1 MEIIQEIS
9 AERAL
14 KHFPI
19 EKEEIISTMDKPVI
33 IESACPGWQVGG
45 KRFPAVPCSI
55 EDQVK
60 EIVDSIKAGA
70 VAIHVH
76 PRDPRDC
83 AAKIDSYLL
92 KKVLDPVFDEVGDCV
107 TLPHTWKAAEEAD
120 YITDTKELLEL
131 GQGNK
136 YCQGS
141 VILPANYTS
150 STGAFHSEKSIIEG
164 IQWYEAHD
172 VKPIYLLYDTYTIF
186 NLQQKIFSNG
196 ISKKRPYVF
205 NVNLGKHHSHAIH
218 KDPWSYLNC
227 IANFN
232 MVKETIKEECVIGVS
247 AGGRNW
253 LPITVLGL
261 LMGAQLFRVGIEDCY
276 WIYPHKNEVIKK
288 NSDMIKL
295 TADIARLLGR
305 RVVTDPKEAREI
317 LGIKLTSKL

>member
-1 MEIIQEIS
+1 MKILQEIS

-14 KHFPI
+14 AHFPI
-19 EKEEIISTMDKPVI
+19 ESEERILTMDKPLI

-55 EDQVK
+55 EDQSQ
-60 EIVDSIKAGA
+60 EIIDSIKAGA

-83 AAKIDSYLL
+83 AAKIDSHLL
-92 KKVLDPVFDEVGDCV
+92 KRVLDPVFEEVGDCV
-107 TLPHTWKAAEEAD
+107 TLPHTWKPAEEAD

-150 STGAFHSEKSIIEG
+150 STGALHTQRCINEG
-164 IQWYEAHD
+164 IKWLEAND

-186 NLQQKIFSNG
+186 NLKQHIFDKG
-196 ISKKRPYVF
+196 LSKDKPYVF
-205 NVNLGKHHSHAIH
+205 NLNLGKHHSHAIH
-218 KDPWSYLNC
+218 KDPWSYLNL
-227 IANFN
+227 ITNFN
-232 MVKETIKEECVIGVS
+232 MVKATVKEECVIGVYP
-247 AGGRNW
+247 GGRNW
-253 LPITVLGL
+253 LPILVLGL

-276 WIYPHKNEVIKK
+276 WIYPHKNEIIKK
-288 NSDMIKL
+288 NSAMIKL
-295 TADIARLLGR
+295 VVDIAKLLGR

>member
-1 MEIIQEIS
+1 MKILQEIS

-14 KHFPI
+14 AHFPI
-19 EKEEIISTMDKPVI
+19 ESEELILTMDKPLI

-55 EDQVK
+55 EEQSQ
-60 EIVDSIKAGA
+60 EIIDSIKEGA

-76 PRDPRDC
+76 PRDPRDG
-83 AAKIDSYLL
+83 AAKIDSHLL
-92 KKVLDPVFDEVGDCV
+92 KKVLDPVFEEVGDCV
-107 TLPHTWKAAEEAD
+107 TLPHTWKPAEEAD

-141 VILPANYTS
+141 VILPQNYTS
-150 STGAFHSEKSIIEG
+150 STGAFHSQRCINEG
-164 IQWYEAHD
+164 IKWLEANH
-172 VKPIYLLYDTYTIF
+172 VKPIFLLYDTYTIF
-186 NLQQKIFSNG
+186 NLKQHIFDKG
-196 ISKKRPYVF
+196 LSKDKPYVV
-205 NVNLGKHHSHAIH
+205 NLNLGKHHSHAIH
-218 KDPWSYLNC
+218 KDPWSYLNL
-227 IANFN
+227 ITNFN
-232 MVKETIKEECVIGVS
+232 MVKATIKEECVIGVYP
-247 AGGRNW
+247 GGRNW
-253 LPITVLGL
+253 LPILVLGL

-276 WIYPHKNEVIKK
+276 WVYPHKDEIIKK

-295 TADIARLLGR
+295 VVDIAKLLGR

>member
-1 MEIIQEIS
+1 MKILQEIS

-14 KHFPI
+14 AHFPI
-19 EKEEIISTMDKPVI
+19 ESEELILTMDKPLI

-55 EDQVK
+55 EEQSQ
-60 EIVDSIKAGA
+60 EIIDSIKEGA

-76 PRDPRDC
+76 PRDPRDG
-83 AAKIDSYLL
+83 AAKIDSHLL
-92 KKVLDPVFDEVGDCV
+92 KKVLDPVFEEVGDCV
-107 TLPHTWKAAEEAD
+107 TLPHTWKPAEEAD

-150 STGAFHSEKSIIEG
+150 STGAFHSQRCINEG
-164 IQWYEAHD
+164 IKWLEAND
-172 VKPIYLLYDTYTIF
+172 VKPIYMLYDTYTIF
-186 NLQQKIFSNG
+186 NLKQHIFDKG
-196 ISKKRPYVF
+196 LSKDKPYVF
-205 NVNLGKHHSHAIH
+205 NLNLGKHHSHAIH
-218 KDPWSYLNC
+218 KDPWSYLNL
-227 IANFN
+227 ITNFN
-232 MVKETIKEECVIGVS
+232 MVKATIKEECVIGVYP
-247 AGGRNW
+247 GGRNW
-253 LPITVLGL
+253 LPILVLGL

-276 WIYPHKNEVIKK
+276 WIYPHKNEIIKK

-295 TADIARLLGR
+295 VVDIAKLLGR